1 MLEDEKECLYCGKVI
16 KKHAIRCRFCKMYQ
30 TQVPSEIGARTKEKW
45 FDKVIKKITHAD
57 GDETFE

>member
-1 MLEDEKECLYCGKVI
+1 
-16 KKHAIRCRFCKMYQ
+16 MYQ